1 MKDCNNI
8 FICRDRTLL
17 PLALPTNKVS
27 PGRLVGGEK
36 KKKKASYNNAACDCH
51 FQLQTPQLRRCGGKI
66 SIVIRQRVKSQS
78 NKTG

>member
-36 KKKKASYNNAACDCH
+36 KKRH
-51 FQLQTPQLRRCGGKI
+51 PTITLHV
-66 SIVIRQRVKSQS
+66 IVIS
-78 NKTG
+78 NCKHLS